1 MKRDM
6 RYKQLSCKHKN
17 LQRRIFN
24 HDPAFLVPGESSVS
38 TSLTLAITSPP
49 QDEGSKGLVCPG
61 ALGVVIGD
69 NESAKVL
76 DEASGRLPRMLATKS
91 GSG

>member
-1 MKRDM
+1 MIQTISSQCKTL
-6 RYKQLSCKHKN
+6 QLKT
-17 LQRRIFN
+17 FN
-24 HDPAFLVPGESSVS
+24 YNPPFLVPGESNVS